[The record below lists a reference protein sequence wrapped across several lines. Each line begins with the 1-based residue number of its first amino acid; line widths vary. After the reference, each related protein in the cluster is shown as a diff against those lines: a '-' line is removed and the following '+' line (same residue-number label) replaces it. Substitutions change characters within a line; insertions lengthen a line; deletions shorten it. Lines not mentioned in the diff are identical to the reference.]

1 MDFLALYW
9 RCMFEE
15 AAIVKDKHGP
25 REAYASMALLT
36 SLVPGVFMAVL
47 FGQMR
52 LILTLTPTPIT
63 NCQVLFGQMRL
74 AAMPVQG
81 FFGESDG
88 ILTLT
93 LTITMIE
100 KVSLERAMAS

>member
-36 SLVPGVFMAVL
+36 SLVPGLFMA
-47 FGQMR
+47 
-52 LILTLTPTPIT
+52 
-63 NCQVLFGQMRL
+63 VLFGQMRL

-93 LTITMIE
+93 LTIIGQ
-100 KVSLERAMAS
+100 VSLERAMACRRRRWLRCAG